1 MEFASQLKQLRTARG
16 LSQDDVAAACFVS
29 RQAVS
34 KWETGDGTPDLRT
47 LVKLA
52 ETLAVS
58 LDTLVLGAEA
68 AVPASPVAASAPA
81 PQMTGWM
88 WLAHYWWVLFALGGF
103 IVWMI
108 NALR

>member
-1 MEFASQLKQLRTARG
+1 MEFATQLKQLRTQRG
-16 LSQDDVAAACFVS
+16 LSQDDLAAACFVS

-52 ETLAVS
+52 QTLAVS
-58 LDTLVLGAEA
+58 LDTLVLGA
-68 AVPASPVAASAPA
+68 PAPAQPAASAPTT
-81 PQMTGWM
+81 PPMNGWM
-88 WLAHYWWVLFALGGF
+88 WLAHYWWLLFALGGF
-103 IVWMI
+103 IVWMV